1 MSHRLHV
8 IANDPPAGERPE
20 PLDDVDSAL
29 LDAARDSVMAVG
41 FRRTTL
47 TDVARRAGVSRM
59 TVYRRF
65 PDVEALLQAL
75 MTREFLTV
83 LTDVVRV
90 EASTARARLAVGVTR
105 GAHALSEHPLFNR
118 LMDVDPEL
126 LMPYA
131 FHRYGA
137 FQRAVLVAFGAL
149 IREGVREGSIRDEDP
164 ELLATTIELM
174 VRGAVLGA
182 RTEEVAARRAAICA
196 QLGTMIDR
204 GLRP

>member
-1 MSHRLHV
+1 MSQRHAQLPPLGP
-8 IANDPPAGERPE
+8 APEALDPA
-20 PLDDVDSAL
+20 DSGL
-29 LDAARDSVMAVG
+29 LDAARACVMAVG
-41 FRRTTL
+41 MRRTTL

-75 MTREFLTV
+75 MTREFVAV
-83 LTDVVRV
+83 LGDIIQTDGP
-90 EASTARARLAVGVTR
+90 TARERLAR
-105 GAHALSEHPLFNR
+105 GASRGVKALSEHPLFNR

-137 FQRAVLVAFGAL
+137 FQRAVLSVYGGV
-149 IREGVREGSIRDEDP
+149 IREGIAEGSIRDEDP
-164 ELLATTIELM
+164 ELLAVSLELM
-174 VRGAVLGA
+174 LRGPVLGA
-182 RTEEVAARRAAICA
+182 RTEEVTAQRDAICA
-196 QLGTMIDR
+196 QLERIIDA